1 MMSAIIAQSLH
12 TLVNIL
18 VWLILIRVIMSWIR
32 PDPSGPAGETFY
44 RIFAVVFELTEPLIN
59 PIRQLMPGGGT
70 GIDFSPLI
78 LLFLLRA
85 VQRMILQLL

>member
-1 MMSAIIAQSLH
+1 MTSAIIAQSLS

-18 VWLILIRVIMSWIR
+18 VWLILFRVIMSWIR
-32 PDPSGPAGETFY
+32 PDPTGPAGETFY
-44 RIFAVVFELTEPLIN
+44 RLYVVVFELTEPLIS

-78 LLFLLRA
+78 LLFLLRFL
-85 VQRMILQLL
+85 QRMIYSLL